1 MVGHILISE
10 LVKRARSFLGGQ
22 HELHSD
28 VKQKLERLGQ
38 LLLDLQCVIQ
48 VTEGRGIQN
57 PAMVQRLKEFKTLA
71 YQIDNLLDTF
81 EYRELEWKS
90 SSRMVKGLRY
100 IGNVAI
106 PKQEF
111 GDLTN
116 VVKKLEILYSPVK
129 NFVELVG
136 LDQQSQQRSIT
147 PQLPTGTPR
156 NNEHSF
162 VGRKEEKEKIINF
175 LLNTESHS
183 TTNVPV
189 LLILGAGGIGKT
201 ALAQEVYNDENV
213 KRHFSLKMWVCVSKN
228 FDLGRLTREML
239 NQLNCS
245 CDYIDVDDLVKLKE
259 ILKMQLSSDKFLLV
273 LDNVWSETLIEVS
286 DMVRACAPLCH
297 QNEGSK
303 ILFTSREEEIA
314 GLTKH
319 EELIKLKGLRDD
331 EYRSFFLKCAFGDA
345 NLSEHPELEA
355 IGKQIACKL
364 NGSPL
369 AAKTVGE
376 LLKDK
381 LREDHWRNILN
392 SDILEQKQDN
402 HDIMPALRLS
412 YLYLP
417 FQLKQCFSYLCVTPK
432 AWELFQKKVI
442 GMWMA
447 QSMVCHDD
455 HGKRVEDV
463 GEDYFKML
471 ISKSF
476 FQKTTKEDVYIL
488 HDLLHDLAE
497 KTHKGYSF
505 RIEDDQVKEI
515 PSTVQHLS
523 VSTKSLVRLKKQS
536 VLNNLRTLLFLY
548 NNNVSAVDADL
559 RDVLKQLG
567 SIRVLS
573 LSYCSMDKLP
583 CDLRLLFHLRY
594 LDLSHSGIKELPDE
608 VTKLYLLQILDLS
621 ELEFDRVPKRMN
633 KLINLRSLI
642 CSGKIL
648 SMIAGIGKMAR
659 LQELKCPF
667 SVQVVPRFDIG
678 QLGDLEELRGCLC
691 IRNLENVNS
700 GEKAREARLCEKGN
714 LVELVLQWGSAE
726 RNTSP
731 EVENEI
737 LEGLEPHG
745 KLKKLCI
752 DGYKGTRS
760 PSWMVDI
767 NGLTNLVSLKLIDCK
782 AWENLPPLGQLL
794 QLQVLE
800 ISRMHAIKNIHHG
813 IHGSG
818 ILKRFPSLQ
827 ELIFDFLPEWEVW
840 SADDIEVDLFPC
852 LKILRISDCPKLTT
866 IPPLPSTIQSL
877 ELLNVGLGKFPK
889 LLTKAWDLPSS
900 SSLPSSLVILTIKG
914 CQQLQYPSKWLI
926 EQHESLR
933 NLEELTV
940 DYCDEFAPE
949 LVEAIGMF
957 TGLKK
962 FSVEDGGLLLES

>member
-1 MVGHILISE
+1 MESIGGMVGHILISE
-10 LVKRARSFLGGQ
+10 LVKKARSFLGGQ

-28 VKQKLERLGQ
+28 VKDKLERLGQ

-48 VTEGRGIQN
+48 VTEGMGIQN
-57 PAMVQRLKEFKTLA
+57 PAIGQRLKEFKTLA

-90 SSRMVKGLRY
+90 SSRTVKGLRK
-100 IGNVAI
+100 IGNVVM
-106 PKQEF
+106 P
-111 GDLTN
+111 
-116 VVKKLEILYSPVK
+116 KLEFSELKKVVNKLEELYSPMK
-129 NFVELVG
+129 YFVELVV
-136 LDQQSQQRSIT
+136 LHQQSPQRSIT

-183 TTNVPV
+183 TTNVPI
-189 LLILGAGGIGKT
+189 LPILGAGGIGKT

-213 KRHFSLKMWVCVSKN
+213 KRHFSLKMW
-228 FDLGRLTREML
+228 
-239 NQLNCS
+239 
-245 CDYIDVDDLVKLKE
+245 
-259 ILKMQLSSDKFLLV
+259 LSSDKFLLV

-319 EELIKLKGLRDD
+319 EEIIKLKGLRDD

-345 NLSEHPELEA
+345 NLSEHPKLEA

-432 AWELFQKKVI
+432 AWKLFQNKVI
-442 GMWMA
+442 SMWMA
-447 QSMVCHDD
+447 HSMVYHDD

-476 FQKTTKEDVYIL
+476 FQETTKEDVYIL

-497 KTHKGYSF
+497 NTYKGYSF
-505 RIEDDQVKEI
+505 RIEDDEVEQI
-515 PSTVQHLS
+515 PRTVQHLS
-523 VSTKSLVRLKKQS
+523 VSTNGLVILQENAS
-536 VLNNLRTLLFLY
+536 VLNNLRTLFFLHNY
-548 NNNVSAVDADL
+548 NVNLDDANL
-559 RDVLKQLG
+559 HDVLSKLK

-573 LSYCSMDKLP
+573 LSYCRMERKRGNLSGLI
-583 CDLRLLFHLRY
+583 HLRY
-594 LDLSHSGIKELPDE
+594 LDLSHSGIKQLPDG

-621 ELEFDRVPKRMN
+621 QLDLDQVPAKMN

-648 SMIAGIGKMAR
+648 SMVAGIGKMAR

-678 QLGDLEELRGCLC
+678 QLGDLEELRGCLS
-691 IRNLENVNS
+691 IRNLENVDS
-700 GEKAREARLCEKGN
+700 GKQAKEAKLCKKKN
-714 LVELVLQWGSAE
+714 LVELELHWGPVE
-726 RNTSP
+726 RNTNP
-731 EVENEI
+731 EVQNEI
-737 LEGLEPHG
+737 LEGLKPPGE
-745 KLKKLCI
+745 LKKLCI

-767 NGLTNLVSLKLIDCK
+767 KGLTNLVSLKLIDCK

-800 ISRMHAIKNIHHG
+800 ISRMHAIKKIHHG
-813 IHGSG
+813 IHGSS

-827 ELIFDFLPEWEVW
+827 ELIFDSLPEWKVW
-840 SADDIEVDLFPC
+840 SADDEVHLFPC
-852 LKILRISDCPKLTT
+852 LQILRISGCPKLRR
-866 IPPLPSTIQSL
+866 IPPLPPTLQRL

-889 LLTKAWDLPSS
+889 LLTKAWNLPSS

-914 CQQLQYPSKWLI
+914 CQQLQYPSEWLI

-949 LVEAIGMF
+949 LVETIGML

-962 FSVEDGGLLLES
+962 FSVDDGGLLLES